1 MYWPFRPIVVVEV
14 SGRFLPRTIAWHV
27 HVPRNMF
34 IEEKSGVAYGT
45 GVGAGEAAA
54 SVLTTPTKRPTSK
67 ALHAITIKTA
77 FFTVDF

>member
-1 MYWPFRPIVVVEV
+1 
-14 SGRFLPRTIAWHV
+14 
-27 HVPRNMF
+27 MF